1 MALHPRGPN
10 MKKAQFKKKISAATR
25 AKNLFHEALYPNC
38 EIHGSWFFDSAK
50 KSMGYPVTA
59 IHETTSSLQHCKQ
72 HKLYTSTGGKKSDFR
87 CMVSC
92 KCFML
97 Y

>member
-10 MKKAQFKKKISAATR
+10 MKKAQFKKKISTATR
-25 AKNLFHEALYPNC
+25 AKNLFHEALHLNC

-50 KSMGYPVTA
+50 LPRYMKPLVRYNTVSSINFILVLA
-59 IHETTSSLQHCKQ
+59 ARNLTSVAWYYASVL
-72 HKLYTSTGGKKSDFR
+72 
-87 CMVSC
+87 
-92 KCFML
+92 ML